1 MDITHKGYVA
11 TRIVAIFR
19 SCVKIYNQ
27 IVLEKNYA
35 LWDVRILMDDLRRH
49 IQIARGDLPADLVL
63 RNARLVNVC
72 SGECYPADV
81 ALADD
86 RIVGVSTANGAYR
99 GRQERDLQGR
109 WLAPG
114 LIDGHMHIESTML
127 VLSEFARLVVPLG
140 VTTVM
145 LDPHEF
151 ANVMG
156 IEGIRY
162 VLEAS
167 RGLPLSAY
175 VMLSSCVPA
184 SSYES
189 PYRVL
194 MAEDLLPLLQDER
207 VLGLAEMMNMPG
219 VVQGDE
225 QVLAKIIA
233 TRKQGLVVDGHAPG
247 LHGQNLSAYAMA
259 GVMSDHECTTLEE
272 ARERIRLG
280 MWLMIREG
288 SAARNLDA
296 LLPLVKEL
304 HPPRV
309 FFVTDDRDPQ
319 DLTTRGHIDSMVR
332 RAIALGLDPVEAIR
346 LASLNTAQYFRLDD
360 RGALVPGYKAD
371 MVVLDDLNTFQVE
384 SVYREGA
391 LVARAG
397 KLLVETP
404 PEIFSGMT
412 DTIHMG
418 NISEADLRIPGYS
431 GLIEVVGIEPGQ
443 ITTQHLREEAL
454 LRDGAIVPD
463 PARDL
468 LKLVVIERHHASGKI
483 GLGFVKGFGI
493 KKGAIASSVAHDAH
507 NIVIAGT
514 NDHDILYAAQT
525 LKKIGGG
532 FACVVD
538 GVVQASVPLPIGGLV
553 SPLPV
558 TELVQQLRA
567 LDAAAAE
574 LGCTL
579 EHPCMTLSFL
589 SLSVIPAL
597 KLTDQGLIDVET
609 FSLLPLQP

>member
-1 MDITHKGYVA
+1 MHGL
-11 TRIVAIFR
+11 
-19 SCVKIYNQ
+19 Q
-27 IVLEKNYA
+27 
-35 LWDVRILMDDLRRH
+35 RR
-49 IQIARGDLPADLVL
+49 IQIARGQQPADLVL
-63 RNARLVNVC
+63 RNVRLVNVC

-81 ALADD
+81 ALADGLV
-86 RIVGVSTANGAYR
+86 VGISAPGDGYH
-99 GRQERDLQGR
+99 GHQERDLQGR

-127 VLSEFARLVVPLG
+127 LLSEFTHI
-140 VTTVM
+140 VTPRGITAVM

-151 ANVMG
+151 ANVLG
-156 IEGIRY
+156 VKGIRY
-162 VLEAS
+162 VLESA

-194 MAEDLLPLLQDER
+194 LADDLLPLLADER

-219 VVQGDE
+219 VLQGDE
-225 QVLAKIIA
+225 QVLAKIVA
-233 TRKQGLVVDGHAPG
+233 TQKHGLVVDGHAPG
-247 LHGQNLSAYAMA
+247 LNDHDLCAYAAA

-272 ARERIRLG
+272 ARQRIRLG

-332 RAIALGLDPVEAIR
+332 RAIELGLDAVEAIR
-346 LASLNTAQYFRLDD
+346 LASYNTAQYFRLYD
-360 RGALVPGYKAD
+360 RGAIAPGFVAD
-371 MVVLDDLNTFQVE
+371 LVVLDDLDTFQVE
-384 SVYREGA
+384 SVYKDGL
-391 LVARAG
+391 LVAQDG
-397 KLLVETP
+397 KLLVDVPAPTYTG
-404 PEIFSGMT
+404 ITGTVHLGQLSKS
-412 DTIHMG
+412 
-418 NISEADLRIPGYS
+418 NLRIPGRPGS
-431 GLIEVVGIEPGQ
+431 VEIVGIEPGQ
-443 ITTQHLREEAL
+443 ITTTHLREEAP
-454 LRDGAIVPD
+454 LRDGEIVAD
-463 PARDL
+463 PTRDL
-468 LKLVVIERHHASGKI
+468 LKLVVIERHHASGRI
-483 GLGFVKGFGI
+483 GLGLVKGFGLR
-493 KKGAIASSVAHDAH
+493 KGAIASSVAHDAH
-507 NIVIAGT
+507 NLVIAGAS
-514 NDHDILYAAQT
+514 DSDILKAART
-525 LKKIGGG
+525 LEEIGGG

-538 GVVQASVPLPIGGLV
+538 GEVRASVPLPYAGLV

-558 TELVQQLRA
+558 NELVQQLHA

-574 LGCTL
+574 LGCKL

-589 SLSVIPAL
+589 SLSVIPSL

-609 FSLLPLQP
+609 FTLLPLQR

>member
-1 MDITHKGYVA
+1 MDGL
-11 TRIVAIFR
+11 
-19 SCVKIYNQ
+19 Q
-27 IVLEKNYA
+27 
-35 LWDVRILMDDLRRH
+35 RR
-49 IQIARGDLPADLVL
+49 IQIARGQQPADLVL

-81 ALADD
+81 ALADGLV
-86 RIVGVSTANGAYR
+86 VGISAPGDVYH

-127 VLSEFARLVVPLG
+127 LLSEFTHIVTPRG
-140 VTTVM
+140 VTAVM

-156 IEGIRY
+156 VDGIRY
-162 VLEAS
+162 VLESS

-184 SSYES
+184 SSFES

-194 MAEDLLPLLQDER
+194 VADDLLPFLADER

-219 VVQGDE
+219 VLQGDE
-225 QVLAKIIA
+225 QVLAKIVA
-233 TRKQGLVVDGHAPG
+233 TRKQGRVVDGHAPG
-247 LHGQNLSAYAMA
+247 LSGSDLCAYATA
-259 GVMSDHECTTLEE
+259 GVMSDHECTSLEE
-272 ARERIRLG
+272 ARQRIRLG

-288 SAARNLDA
+288 SAARNLEA

-332 RAIALGLDPVEAIR
+332 RAIALGLDAVEAIR
-346 LASLNTAQYFRLDD
+346 LAPYNTAQYFRLYD
-360 RGALVPGYKAD
+360 RGAIAPGFVAD
-371 MVVLDDLNTFQVE
+371 LVVLDDLDTFQVE
-384 SVYREGA
+384 SVYKDGK
-391 LVARAG
+391 LVAQDGR
-397 KLLVETP
+397 LLVDVPTLAFP
-404 PEIFSGMT
+404 GITGTVHLGRLRKS
-412 DTIHMG
+412 
-418 NISEADLRIPGYS
+418 DLCIPGKP
-431 GLIEVVGIEPGQ
+431 GLVEVVGIQPGQ
-443 ITTQHLREEAL
+443 ITTTHLREEAL
-454 LRDGAIVPD
+454 LHDGEIVAD

-468 LKLVVIERHHASGKI
+468 LKLVVIERHHASGRV
-483 GLGFVKGFGI
+483 GLGLVKGFGLR
-493 KKGAIASSVAHDAH
+493 KGAIASSVAHDAH
-507 NIVIAGT
+507 NLVIAGAS
-514 NDHDILYAAQT
+514 DSDILKAART
-525 LKKIGGG
+525 LEEMGGG

-538 GVVQASVPLPIGGLV
+538 GEVRARVPLPYGGLV

-558 TELVQQLRA
+558 NELVQRLRA

-574 LGCTL
+574 LGCKL
-579 EHPCMTLSFL
+579 EHPYMTLSFL
-589 SLSVIPAL
+589 SLSVIPSL

-609 FSLLPLQP
+609 FTLLPLQR